1 MLWQSDLHST
11 FDQQSVLYSVAHSV
25 TTVVY
30 KGTRGLEVD
39 HPPHG
44 IITYSKLALVQRS
57 NCLTMSTSWE
67 GHNVLP
73 ISYLWPEESRPSLQH
88 DEYSEDADSVPIIDL
103 ACYRNGD
110 AAAKQKLL
118 SQVREAC
125 VDWGFFQIV
134 NHNFSLELVER
145 VRSQALKLFTLPL
158 ETKRTVE
165 KSPGEFTGFGHATVK
180 AGDVQPWSEGFYLN
194 SVSKVDEVARTLWPQ
209 GYNSDFV

>member
-1 MLWQSDLHST
+1 
-11 FDQQSVLYSVAHSV
+11 
-25 TTVVY
+25 
-30 KGTRGLEVD
+30 
-39 HPPHG
+39 
-44 IITYSKLALVQRS
+44 
-57 NCLTMSTSWE
+57 
-67 GHNVLP
+67 
-73 ISYLWPEESRPSLQH
+73 LQH